1 MITRCEFC
9 HFIIVAEE
17 GCPNCYTGKYSTTPK
32 EKNDKKANA
41 SSKTR
46 KVERPAGGHTQPPG
60 RSIIAQPVLKEEP

>member
-32 EKNDKKANA
+32 EKNDKKDNA
-41 SSKTR
+41 SVSR
-46 KVERPAGGHTQPPG
+46 KVERSTGAVIMPAPAVQL
-60 RSIIAQPVLKEEP
+60 SLNLF

>member
-32 EKNDKKANA
+32 EANDQKDNA
-41 SSKTR
+41 SADTR
-46 KVERPAGGHTQPPG
+46 KVERPVGAEIMPAPAGQL
-60 RSIIAQPVLKEEP
+60 SLNF